1 MKEKKDLSDEVEK
14 MLKKMGDMPL
24 IKTRVYTSRDDKY
37 IIQET
42 SIKTIKPT
50 AYYEA
55 IIRNMDEDEPYNK
68 KEDKK
73 YAKGKK

>member
-1 MKEKKDLSDEVEK
+1 MKNNKELSDEVDK
-14 MLKKMGDMPL
+14 ILKKMGDMPL
-24 IKTRVYTSRDDKY
+24 INTRIYTSKDDRY

-55 IIRNMDEDEPYNK
+55 IIRNMGKETPYSK
-68 KEDKK
+68 KEGGYD
-73 YAKGKK
+73 AKR